1 MKNDIELT
9 TILSDFNLKNLN
21 EIKDKNE
28 NYIYQSIKNLIE
40 KINWNLDQSQ
50 QIQSL
55 DTAHKSCNILIS
67 YKKNKDF
74 SLCVRIKEKLELSGF
89 SIVFSEND
97 VLSLEEITK
106 PVEMCQ
112 CMIMCI
118 TEKYRQSINC
128 QLEAKYAYKL
138 NKKIIPIIMQSDV
151 HGWLDAM
158 IDEKL
163 AIDFAKYE
171 FDACIQKLKVELKKS

>member
-1 MKNDIELT
+1 M
-9 TILSDFNLKNLN
+9 KNLN

-74 SLCVRIKEKLELSGF
+74 SMCLKIKEKLELSGF

-118 TEKYRQSINC
+118 TEKYRQCINC